1 MSWNEIL
8 SVGMVGSGLIKAGA
22 VMKNDGQRAVGTS
35 GFDLRG
41 KEFQCIVKCFVDQ
54 ADAFQNGLHC
64 NGVKYVVLSANPRL
78 IHGRIGSV
86 GVVII
91 RAKNCILVAQYQPPI
106 SAAQAVVCV
115 ENLADLINLGIFNTD
130 LKINQLI

>member
-8 SVGMVGSGLIKAGA
+8 SVGMVGSGLIKTGA
-22 VMKNDGQRAVGTS
+22 VMKNDGQRAVGTV
-35 GFDLRG
+35 GFDLRD
-41 KEFQCIVKCFVDQ
+41 KEFQSIVRCFVDQ
-54 ADAFQNGLHC
+54 AEAFQHGLYC
-64 NGVKYVVLSANPRL
+64 NGVKYVVLSANPRI
-78 IHGRIGSV
+78 IHARMGSV

-115 ENLADLINLGIFNTD
+115 ENLADSINSGVYNTD
-130 LKINQLI
+130 LRSDQKI